1 MAERRMFAKK
11 VIDSDL
17 FLDLPLTAQAL
28 YFHLAIRADDDGFL
42 NNQKR
47 IMRTIGC
54 NDDDLK
60 ILKVKKFVL
69 SLKNGILVI
78 THWKIHNY
86 IQADRYKPTMHQF
99 EKSKIKE
106 IKGVGYI
113 LDT

>member
-17 FLDLPLTAQAL
+17 FLDMPLSAQAL
-28 YFHLAIRADDDGFL
+28 YFHLGIRADDDGFL

-47 IMRTIGC
+47 VMRTIGA
-54 NDDDLK
+54 NDDDIK
-60 ILKVKKFVL
+60 ILKAKKFVIEFK
-69 SLKNGILVI
+69 SKILII

-86 IQADRYKPTMHQF
+86 IQADRYKPTMHQL

-106 IKGVGYI
+106 LKGIGYT